1 MNMGLWYWPRLD
13 RLDIIFGW
21 KIGPATCWLALRL
34 VVVLL
39 CGCWLALNFGPAR
52 LGRLNPTVITG
63 YLSSIESLSG
73 TDFKKWKE
81 QISIILG
88 VMDLDYALRVDAP
101 AALTAESSIEQKAA
115 YEKWERS
122 NRISLM
128 IMKGS
133 ITTAIRGATPDSDNA
148 KLYLAHIEEQF
159 QGSSK
164 AHATT
169 LITKMVTIKYSGSN
183 GVREHILRMN
193 DMTSQLKGL
202 DMEISEGFLVHF
214 IMTSLPAQFG
224 PFKINYN
231 TQKEKWK
238 MSELISMCVQEEERL
253 KSEQPDSAHV
263 AITGPSKGKGK
274 KFGKGNVQGNKSA
287 SVTKT
292 DKASSSGTKGSSGP
306 RCHFC
311 KDKGH
316 MRKECHKFREWLEK
330 KDNLSICV
338 CYESYTIDAPL
349 NTWWVDMGAT
359 VHITNSLQGFLS
371 VKKLNKGDRN
381 VLVGNG
387 EKAQVEAVGTLR
399 LVLESGFNLD
409 LVDTFYVPS
418 MTRNLI
424 FVSRLDAYGY
434 SFKFENKGLSLFL
447 YSRVISSSLLEGNL
461 YKLLLNAS
469 FTESLK
475 TMNVSDIVAKTCGT
489 PQQNGV
495 AERRNR
501 TLMDMVRNMICQSTL
516 PEFLWVEALKTAV
529 HILNRVPN
537 KSVPKTPFELWAQRK
552 PSLEYF
558 HVWGCLAEAEVYN
571 QHTKKLDP
579 KTISCH
585 FIGYPERSKGF
596 RFYCPS
602 HTTRNVETR
611 HAVFFEDAEYSG
623 SCTPRIINLE
633 EIQDHVSIHVIQK
646 VGAPLPHRENN
657 DAPEAAVFFSK
668 NNKSSG
674 GTKHIEIKY
683 LVVRERIQNRI
694 VSIQHISTIA
704 MLADPMTKGLPP
716 TLFREHVASM
726 ALRDDGPSFLY
737 GTNRGSSVDS
747 ELDLMIES
755 NGIFVNLA
763 DSSQFSEQHSE
774 DGSYV
779 SVASQFSP
787 HPSFDDELP
796 AGGVPSCSVSAT

>member
-1 MNMGLWYWPRLD
+1 
-13 RLDIIFGW
+13 
-21 KIGPATCWLALRL
+21 
-34 VVVLL
+34 
-39 CGCWLALNFGPAR
+39 
-52 LGRLNPTVITG
+52 
-63 YLSSIESLSG
+63 
-73 TDFKKWKE
+73 
-81 QISIILG
+81 
-88 VMDLDYALRVDAP
+88 MDLDYALRVDAP
-101 AALTAESSIEQKAA
+101 TALTAESSTEQKAA

-133 ITTAIRGATPDSDNA
+133 ITTAIRGAIPDSDNA

-169 LITKMVTIKYSGSN
+169 LITKMVTLKYSGSN

-193 DMTSQLKGL
+193 DMASQLKGL

-253 KSEQPDSAHV
+253 KSEQPDSAHF
-263 AITGPSKGKGK
+263 AITGPSKGKGKGK
-274 KFGKGNVQGNKSA
+274 KFGKGNVQGNKIA

-330 KDNLSICV
+330 KGNLSICV

-349 NTWWVDMGAT
+349 NTWWVDTGAT

-409 LVDTFYVPS
+409 LVDTVYVPS

-424 FVSRLDAYGY
+424 SVSRLDVYGY
-434 SFKFENKGLSLFL
+434 SFKFENKGFSLFL
-447 YSRVISSSLLEGNL
+447 YSRVIGSGLLEGNL

-475 TMNVSDIVAKTCGT
+475 TMNVSDVVAKTCGY
-489 PQQNGV
+489 
-495 AERRNR
+495 
-501 TLMDMVRNMICQSTL
+501 S
-516 PEFLWVEALKTAV
+516 
-529 HILNRVPN
+529 
-537 KSVPKTPFELWAQRK
+537 
-552 PSLEYF
+552 
-558 HVWGCLAEAEVYN
+558 
-571 QHTKKLDP
+571 
-579 KTISCH
+579 
-585 FIGYPERSKGF
+585 ERSKGF

-602 HTTRNVETR
+602 HTTRIVETR

-633 EIQDHVSIHVIQK
+633 EIQDHVSIPVIQK

-657 DAPEAAVFFSK
+657 DAPK
-668 NNKSSG
+668 
-674 GTKHIEIKY
+674 
-683 LVVRERIQNRI
+683 VVPND
-694 VSIQHISTIA
+694 V
-704 MLADPMTKGLPP
+704 PP
-716 TLFREHVASM
+716 TMDPAQFLLMSNLFEGQEE
-726 ALRDDGPSFLY
+726 RDGQPS
-737 GTNRGSSVDS
+737 
-747 ELDLMIES
+747 LMTI
-755 NGIFVNLA
+755 L
-763 DSSQFSEQHSE
+763 
-774 DGSYV
+774 
-779 SVASQFSP
+779 
-787 HPSFDDELP
+787 
-796 AGGVPSCSVSAT
+796 CT

>member
-1 MNMGLWYWPRLD
+1 MW
-13 RLDIIFGW
+13 IFGTNVHDYCYYLACS
-21 KIGPATCWLALRL
+21 PA
-34 VVVLL
+34 
-39 CGCWLALNFGPAR
+39 
-52 LGRLNPTVITG
+52 VITG

-73 TDFKKWKE
+73 TNFRKWKE

-88 VMDLDYALRVDAP
+88 VMDLDYALRVDTP
-101 AALTAESSIEQKAA
+101 AAFTAESSSEQKAA

-133 ITTAIRGATPDSDNA
+133 ITTAIRGAIPDSDNA

-159 QGSSK
+159 QGSFK

-169 LITKMVTIKYSGSN
+169 LITKMVTLKYSGSN

-193 DMTSQLKGL
+193 DMASQLKGL

-214 IMTSLPAQFG
+214 IMTSFPAQFG

-238 MSELISMCVQEEERL
+238 MSKLISMCVQEEERL
-253 KSEQPDSAHV
+253 KSEPPDSAHV
-263 AITGPSKGKGK
+263 AITGPSKGKGKGK

-330 KDNLSICV
+330 KGNLSIYV

-349 NTWWVDMGAT
+349 NTWWVDTGAT

-409 LVDTFYVPS
+409 LVDTVYVPS

-424 FVSRLDAYGY
+424 SVSRLDAYGY
-434 SFKFENKGLSLFL
+434 SFKFENKGFSLFL
-447 YSRVISSSLLEGNL
+447 YSRVIGSCLLEGNL
-461 YKLLLNAS
+461 YKLLLNAY
-469 FTESLK
+469 FTASLK
-475 TMNVSDIVAKTCGT
+475 TMNVSDVVAKTCGT

-495 AERRNR
+495 AERQNR
-501 TLMDMVRNMICQSTL
+501 TLMDMVRSMICQNTL

-529 HILNRVPN
+529 HILNRVPS

-552 PSLEYF
+552 LSLEYF
-558 HVWGCLAEAEVYN
+558 HVWGCLAEAKVYN
-571 QHTKKLDP
+571 PHTKKLDP

-602 HTTRNVETR
+602 HTTRIVETR
-611 HAVFFEDAEYSG
+611 YTVFFEDAEYSG

-633 EIQDHVSIHVIQK
+633 KIQDHVSIPVIQK

-657 DAPEAAVFFSK
+657 DAPEVVPNDVPPIMDPAPIPANEQPLRRPLKIFYDNQAAVFFSK

-716 TLFREHVASM
+716 TTLFREHVASM
-726 ALRDDGPSFLY
+726 GL
-737 GTNRGSSVDS
+737 VDS
-747 ELDLMIES
+747 LFLR
-755 NGIFVNLA
+755 
-763 DSSQFSEQHSE
+763 
-774 DGSYV
+774 
-779 SVASQFSP
+779 
-787 HPSFDDELP
+787 
-796 AGGVPSCSVSAT
+796 

>member
-1 MNMGLWYWPRLD
+1 MW
-13 RLDIIFGW
+13 IFSTNVHDYYYYLAYS
-21 KIGPATCWLALRL
+21 PA
-34 VVVLL
+34 
-39 CGCWLALNFGPAR
+39 
-52 LGRLNPTVITG
+52 VITG
-63 YLSSIESLSG
+63 YLSFIESLSG
-73 TDFKKWKE
+73 TNFRKWKE

-101 AALTAESSIEQKAA
+101 TALTAESSTEQKAA

-133 ITTAIRGATPDSDNA
+133 ITIAIRGAIPDSDNA

-169 LITKMVTIKYSGSN
+169 LITKMVTLKYSGSN

-193 DMTSQLKGL
+193 DMASQLKGL

-231 TQKEKWK
+231 MQKEKWK

-274 KFGKGNVQGNKSA
+274 GKGKKFGKGNVQGNKSA
-287 SVTKT
+287 SVAKT

-316 MRKECHKFREWLEK
+316 MRKERHKFREWLEK
-330 KDNLSICV
+330 KGNLSICV
-338 CYESYTIDAPL
+338 CYESYTIDTPL
-349 NTWWVDMGAT
+349 NTWWVDTGAT

-409 LVDTFYVPS
+409 LVDTVYVPS
-418 MTRNLI
+418 MTRNLLSI
-424 FVSRLDAYGY
+424 SRLDAYGY
-434 SFKFENKGLSLFL
+434 SFKFENKGFSLFL
-447 YSRVISSSLLEGNL
+447 YSRVIGSGLLEGNL

-475 TMNVSDIVAKTCGT
+475 TMNVSDVVAKTCGT

-501 TLMDMVRNMICQSTL
+501 TLMDMVRSMICQSTL

-529 HILNRVPN
+529 HILNRVPS

-558 HVWGCLAEAEVYN
+558 HVWGCLAEAKVYN
-571 QHTKKLDP
+571 LHTKKLDP
-579 KTISCH
+579 KAISCH

-596 RFYCPS
+596 KFYCPS
-602 HTTRNVETR
+602 HTTRIVETR

-633 EIQDHVSIHVIQK
+633 EIQDHVSIPVIQK

-683 LVVRERIQNRI
+683 LVVREIIHNRI

-726 ALRDDGPSFLY
+726 GL
-737 GTNRGSSVDS
+737 VDS
-747 ELDLMIES
+747 LFLR
-755 NGIFVNLA
+755 
-763 DSSQFSEQHSE
+763 
-774 DGSYV
+774 
-779 SVASQFSP
+779 
-787 HPSFDDELP
+787 
-796 AGGVPSCSVSAT
+796 

>member
-1 MNMGLWYWPRLD
+1 MW
-13 RLDIIFGW
+13 IFSTNVHDYCYCLVYS
-21 KIGPATCWLALRL
+21 PAA
-34 VVVLL
+34 
-39 CGCWLALNFGPAR
+39 
-52 LGRLNPTVITG
+52 ITG
-63 YLSSIESLSG
+63 YLFSIESLSG
-73 TDFKKWKE
+73 TNFRKWKE

-101 AALTAESSIEQKAA
+101 AALTAESSTEQKAA

-133 ITTAIRGATPDSDNA
+133 ITTAIRGAIPDSDNA

-169 LITKMVTIKYSGSN
+169 LITKMVMLKYSGSK

-193 DMTSQLKGL
+193 GMASQLKCL
-202 DMEISEGFLVHF
+202 DMEISE
-214 IMTSLPAQFG
+214 
-224 PFKINYN
+224 
-231 TQKEKWK
+231 
-238 MSELISMCVQEEERL
+238 
-253 KSEQPDSAHV
+253 
-263 AITGPSKGKGK
+263 GKGK

-330 KDNLSICV
+330 KGNLSICV

-349 NTWWVDMGAT
+349 NTWWVDTGAT

-387 EKAQVEAVGTLR
+387 EKAQVEAVGTLC
-399 LVLESGFNLD
+399 LVLESGYNLN
-409 LVDTFYVPS
+409 LVDTVYVPS

-424 FVSRLDAYGY
+424 SVSRLDAYGY
-434 SFKFENKGLSLFL
+434 SFKFEDKGFSLFL
-447 YSRVISSSLLEGNL
+447 YSRVIGSGLLEGNL

-475 TMNVSDIVAKTCGT
+475 TMNVNDVVAKTCGT

-501 TLMDMVRNMICQSTL
+501 TLMDMVRSMICQSTL

-529 HILNRVPN
+529 HILNRVPKVLKRFN
-537 KSVPKTPFELWAQRK
+537 MHNCAPTVAPVVKGDKFSFLQCPRNQLEQDEMECIPYASAVGSLMYAQICTRPDIAYVVGMLGRYQINPGMGHWK
-552 PSLEYF
+552 
-558 HVWGCLAEAEVYN
+558 AA
-571 QHTKKLDP
+571 KKVMRYL
-579 KTISCH
+579 
-585 FIGYPERSKGF
+585 
-596 RFYCPS
+596 
-602 HTTRNVETR
+602 
-611 HAVFFEDAEYSG
+611 
-623 SCTPRIINLE
+623 
-633 EIQDHVSIHVIQK
+633 Q
-646 VGAPLPHRENN
+646 
-657 DAPEAAVFFSK
+657 
-668 NNKSSG
+668 
-674 GTKHIEIKY
+674 GTK
-683 LVVRERIQNRI
+683 NF
-694 VSIQHISTIA
+694 
-704 MLADPMTKGLPP
+704 MLTYRKSDNLKVKMNDINSNKKRLLEVEETDL
-716 TLFREHVASM
+716 
-726 ALRDDGPSFLY
+726 DDHFTSF
-737 GTNRGSSVDS
+737 
-747 ELDLMIES
+747 
-755 NGIFVNLA
+755 
-763 DSSQFSEQHSE
+763 
-774 DGSYV
+774 
-779 SVASQFSP
+779 
-787 HPSFDDELP
+787 
-796 AGGVPSCSVSAT
+796 

>member
-1 MNMGLWYWPRLD
+1 MW
-13 RLDIIFGW
+13 IFSTNVHDYCYYLAYS
-21 KIGPATCWLALRL
+21 PA
-34 VVVLL
+34 
-39 CGCWLALNFGPAR
+39 
-52 LGRLNPTVITG
+52 VITG

-73 TDFKKWKE
+73 TNFRKWKE

-88 VMDLDYALRVDAP
+88 VMDLDYALWVDAP
-101 AALTAESSIEQKAA
+101 AALTAESSTEQKAA

-133 ITTAIRGATPDSDNA
+133 ITTAIRGAIPDSDNA

-169 LITKMVTIKYSGSN
+169 LITKMVTLKYSGSN

-193 DMTSQLKGL
+193 DMASQLKGL

-274 KFGKGNVQGNKSA
+274 GKKFGKGNVQGNKSA

-292 DKASSSGTKGSSGP
+292 DKASSSGTKDSSGP

-316 MRKECHKFREWLEK
+316 MRKECHKFREWLK
-330 KDNLSICV
+330 KKGNLSICF

-349 NTWWVDMGAT
+349 NTWWVDTGAT

-387 EKAQVEAVGTLR
+387 EKAQVEAVGTLH

-409 LVDTFYVPS
+409 LVDTVYVPS

-424 FVSRLDAYGY
+424 SVSRLDAYGY
-434 SFKFENKGLSLFL
+434 SFKFENKGFSLFL
-447 YSRVISSSLLEGNL
+447 YSRVIGSSLLEGNL

-475 TMNVSDIVAKTCGT
+475 TMNYTMPGT

-501 TLMDMVRNMICQSTL
+501 TLMDMVRSMICQSTL

-529 HILNRVPN
+529 HILNRVPS
-537 KSVPKTPFELWAQRK
+537 KSVPKTPFELWVQRK

-558 HVWGCLAEAEVYN
+558 HVWGCLAEAKVYN
-571 QHTKKLDP
+571 PHTEKLDP

-585 FIGYPERSKGF
+585 FIGYPESSKGF

-602 HTTRNVETR
+602 HTTRIVETR

-633 EIQDHVSIHVIQK
+633 EIQDHVSIPVIQK
-646 VGAPLPHRENN
+646 VGAPLPQR
-657 DAPEAAVFFSK
+657 AK
-668 NNKSSG
+668 
-674 GTKHIEIKY
+674 
-683 LVVRERIQNRI
+683 
-694 VSIQHISTIA
+694 
-704 MLADPMTKGLPP
+704 
-716 TLFREHVASM
+716 
-726 ALRDDGPSFLY
+726 
-737 GTNRGSSVDS
+737 
-747 ELDLMIES
+747 
-755 NGIFVNLA
+755 
-763 DSSQFSEQHSE
+763 
-774 DGSYV
+774 
-779 SVASQFSP
+779 
-787 HPSFDDELP
+787 
-796 AGGVPSCSVSAT
+796 

>member
-1 MNMGLWYWPRLD
+1 MW
-13 RLDIIFGW
+13 IFGTNVHDYCYYLAYS
-21 KIGPATCWLALRL
+21 PA
-34 VVVLL
+34 
-39 CGCWLALNFGPAR
+39 
-52 LGRLNPTVITG
+52 VITG

-73 TDFKKWKE
+73 TNFRKWKE
-81 QISIILG
+81 QISIILE

-101 AALTAESSIEQKAA
+101 AALTAESSTEQKAA

-133 ITTAIRGATPDSDNA
+133 ITTAIRGAIPDSDNA

-169 LITKMVTIKYSGSN
+169 LITKMVTLKYSGSN

-193 DMTSQLKGL
+193 DMASQLKGL
-202 DMEISEGFLVHF
+202 DMEISE
-214 IMTSLPAQFG
+214 
-224 PFKINYN
+224 
-231 TQKEKWK
+231 EKWK

-263 AITGPSKGKGK
+263 AITGPSKGKGKGK

-330 KDNLSICV
+330 KGNLSICV

-349 NTWWVDMGAT
+349 NTWWVDTGAT

-409 LVDTFYVPS
+409 LVDTVYVPS

-424 FVSRLDAYGY
+424 SVSRLDAYGY
-434 SFKFENKGLSLFL
+434 SFKFENKGFSLFL
-447 YSRVISSSLLEGNL
+447 YSRVIGSGLLEGNL

-475 TMNVSDIVAKTCGT
+475 TMNVSDVVAKTFG
-489 PQQNGV
+489 
-495 AERRNR
+495 
-501 TLMDMVRNMICQSTL
+501 
-516 PEFLWVEALKTAV
+516 K
-529 HILNRVPN
+529 
-537 KSVPKTPFELWAQRK
+537 RK
-552 PSLEYF
+552 
-558 HVWGCLAEAEVYN
+558 
-571 QHTKKLDP
+571 
-579 KTISCH
+579 
-585 FIGYPERSKGF
+585 
-596 RFYCPS
+596 
-602 HTTRNVETR
+602 
-611 HAVFFEDAEYSG
+611 
-623 SCTPRIINLE
+623 
-633 EIQDHVSIHVIQK
+633 
-646 VGAPLPHRENN
+646 RENEN
-657 DAPEAAVFFSK
+657 S
-668 NNKSSG
+668 
-674 GTKHIEIKY
+674 TTLWH
-683 LVVRERIQNRI
+683 ERLG
-694 VSIQHISTIA
+694 HIS
-704 MLADPMTKGLPP
+704 
-716 TLFREHVASM
+716 
-726 ALRDDGPSFLY
+726 
-737 GTNRGSSVDS
+737 RGRMERLV
-747 ELDLMIES
+747 
-755 NGIFVNLA
+755 
-763 DSSQFSEQHSE
+763 E
-774 DGSYV
+774 DGILHSLD
-779 SVASQFSP
+779 FSD
-787 HPSFDDELP
+787 FDTCIECIK
-796 AGGVPSCSVSAT
+796 GKFVKGNKRGATRSTGLLKLIHTDICGP

>member
-1 MNMGLWYWPRLD
+1 MW
-13 RLDIIFGW
+13 IFGTNVHDYCYYLAYS
-21 KIGPATCWLALRL
+21 PAA
-34 VVVLL
+34 
-39 CGCWLALNFGPAR
+39 
-52 LGRLNPTVITG
+52 ITG

-73 TDFKKWKE
+73 TNFRKWKE

-101 AALTAESSIEQKAA
+101 AALTAESSTEQKAA

-133 ITTAIRGATPDSDNA
+133 ITTAIRGAIPDSDNA

-169 LITKMVTIKYSGSN
+169 LITKMVTLKYSGSN

-193 DMTSQLKGL
+193 DMASQLKGL

-330 KDNLSICV
+330 KGNLSICV

-349 NTWWVDMGAT
+349 NTWWVDTGAT

-371 VKKLNKGDRN
+371 VKKLNKGGRN

-387 EKAQVEAVGTLR
+387 EKAQVEAVGTPR

-409 LVDTFYVPS
+409 LVDTVYVPS

-424 FVSRLDAYGY
+424 SVSRLDAYGY
-434 SFKFENKGLSLFL
+434 SFKFENKGFSLFL
-447 YSRVISSSLLEGNL
+447 YSRVIGSGLLEGNL

-475 TMNVSDIVAKTCGT
+475 TMNVSDVVAKTCGT

-501 TLMDMVRNMICQSTL
+501 TLMDMVRSMICQSTL

-529 HILNRVPN
+529 HILNRVP
-537 KSVPKTPFELWAQRK
+537 S
-552 PSLEYF
+552 
-558 HVWGCLAEAEVYN
+558 
-571 QHTKKLDP
+571 
-579 KTISCH
+579 
-585 FIGYPERSKGF
+585 YPERSKGF

-602 HTTRNVETR
+602 HTTRIVETR

-633 EIQDHVSIHVIQK
+633 EIQDHVSIPVIQK

-726 ALRDDGPSFLY
+726 GL
-737 GTNRGSSVDS
+737 VDS
-747 ELDLMIES
+747 LFLR
-755 NGIFVNLA
+755 
-763 DSSQFSEQHSE
+763 
-774 DGSYV
+774 
-779 SVASQFSP
+779 
-787 HPSFDDELP
+787 
-796 AGGVPSCSVSAT
+796 

>member
-1 MNMGLWYWPRLD
+1 MW
-13 RLDIIFGW
+13 IFGTNVHDYCYYLAYN
-21 KIGPATCWLALRL
+21 PAA
-34 VVVLL
+34 
-39 CGCWLALNFGPAR
+39 
-52 LGRLNPTVITG
+52 ITG

-73 TDFKKWKE
+73 TNFRKWKE

-101 AALTAESSIEQKAA
+101 AALTAESSTKQKAA
-115 YEKWERS
+115 YEKWKRS

-133 ITTAIRGATPDSDNA
+133 ITTAIRGAIPDSDNA

-164 AHATT
+164 AHATM
-169 LITKMVTIKYSGSN
+169 LITKMVTLKYSGSN

-193 DMTSQLKGL
+193 DMASQLKGL

-238 MSELISMCVQEEERL
+238 MNELISMCVQEEERL

-263 AITGPSKGKGK
+263 AITGPSKGKGKGK

-316 MRKECHKFREWLEK
+316 MRKECHKFREWLK
-330 KDNLSICV
+330 KKGNLSICV

-349 NTWWVDMGAT
+349 NTWWVDTGAT

-387 EKAQVEAVGTLR
+387 EQAQVEAVGTLR

-409 LVDTFYVPS
+409 LVDTVYVPS

-424 FVSRLDAYGY
+424 SVSRLDAYGY

-447 YSRVISSSLLEGNL
+447 YSRVIGSGLLEGNL
-461 YKLLLNAS
+461 YKLLLNAF

-475 TMNVSDIVAKTCGT
+475 TMNVSDVVAKTCGT

-501 TLMDMVRNMICQSTL
+501 TLMDMVRSMICQSTL

-529 HILNRVPN
+529 HILNRVP
-537 KSVPKTPFELWAQRK
+537 
-552 PSLEYF
+552 
-558 HVWGCLAEAEVYN
+558 
-571 QHTKKLDP
+571 
-579 KTISCH
+579 I
-585 FIGYPERSKGF
+585 
-596 RFYCPS
+596 
-602 HTTRNVETR
+602 
-611 HAVFFEDAEYSG
+611 FFEDAEYSG

-633 EIQDHVSIHVIQK
+633 EIQDHVSIPVIQK

-704 MLADPMTKGLPP
+704 MLADPMTKGLPL

-726 ALRDDGPSFLY
+726 GL
-737 GTNRGSSVDS
+737 VDS
-747 ELDLMIES
+747 LFLR
-755 NGIFVNLA
+755 
-763 DSSQFSEQHSE
+763 
-774 DGSYV
+774 
-779 SVASQFSP
+779 
-787 HPSFDDELP
+787 
-796 AGGVPSCSVSAT
+796 